1 MPSTMLQRYR
11 PEVVPLCV
19 GLALVLVGSGCAP
32 GDEAGMESSGG
43 SVAGEAVSAEIIT
56 GLVQGRGG
64 PEAGVWVIAETDQLG
79 TGFAKIA
86 VTDDDGRFVLPEL
99 PNSGYDVWVRGYGL
113 ADSEPVAAAPGDDLL
128 LVATEA
134 GTPREA
140 ASIYPASYWYSLME
154 VPPAGDFPGTGPSG
168 NGISP
173 ALQSQA
179 AWIDDL
185 KQGCQLCHQLG
196 NQITREISH
205 IQNRYPSTVEAWDHR
220 VTPSDSVDSE

>member
-99 PNSGYDVWVRGYGL
+99 PDSGYDVWVRGYGL
-113 ADSEPVAAAPGDDLL
+113 ADSEPVAAAPGGGQHLSRQL
-128 LVATEA
+128 LVLPHGGPTHRRLPGHRALRKRDQPCLAVSGSLDRRPEA
-134 GTPREA
+134 G
-140 ASIYPASYWYSLME
+140 
-154 VPPAGDFPGTGPSG
+154 V
-168 NGISP
+168 P
-173 ALQSQA
+173 ALPP
-179 AWIDDL
+179 
-185 KQGCQLCHQLG
+185 
-196 NQITREISH
+196 TRE
-205 IQNRYPSTVEAWDHR
+205 PDH
-220 VTPSDSVDSE
+220 P